1 MANLLFTLE
10 TELHSFMEV
19 LLKSIVDEFSEVFRN
34 RMVKI
39 TQCVEESFGSEV
51 AQLKKENESLKWRL
65 QLWETESGAGGDRGQ
80 TDHVGYTLPC
90 EATAGIKEEMDTKL
104 ELSGSEASALPDAG
118 ERAPLEQQHSE
129 EEWGSSLMQE
139 TELSAAEGKETLSE
153 QHTESSTLRAQVMWT
168 RAVWIEQEGEVE
180 GVLPSNWVDAR
191 REYVWW
197 PNDPKQATKLY
208 KEKANPNKDTWVTFK
223 VIKVKH
229 TSDKKSECDHF
240 DLTTSVMDAED
251 EDETPNP
258 KRKSKKRVFS
268 DYVDDFDSDAAT
280 PEKKKPLKLPVPP
293 PKLRFSPRK
302 SVSQSS
308 LSCSSMLKA
317 QVVQIVTSPRK
328 VQSPKQVIRPKSSTE
343 PQSHHASSASHSPS
357 PSPSSRSESPRQK
370 TTSRPEE
377 KRKRDPLSEGKFQ
390 KRVLGLLIEM
400 MDELRRLGRST
411 EPVDSQFHIRRLTT
425 MEEFCAYEQALDS
438 MDNQNLLINQLRR
451 VGGSDVRE
459 CVFTVLSRLMTNEL
473 MSEFNFAGTNRKD
486 KQQKRGLGDTNLYRV
501 IKAAVLKS
509 HPTSTEKEIKEHAMR
524 YLKNAYARQG
534 ARRSGH

>member
-65 QLWETESGAGGDRGQ
+65 QLWEKESGAGGDRGQ
-80 TDHVGYTLPC
+80 TDNVGYTLPC

-229 TSDKKSECDHF
+229 TSD
-240 DLTTSVMDAED
+240 
-251 EDETPNP
+251 
-258 KRKSKKRVFS
+258 
-268 DYVDDFDSDAAT
+268 FDSDAAT

-328 VQSPKQVIRPKSSTE
+328 VRSPKQVIRPKSSTE

-473 MSEFNFAGTNRKD
+473 MTEFNFAGTNRKD